1 MNVCSLQKCVNYLIR
16 VITFVRKPPHIAG
29 EFTARVNL
37 CIFLYNDKRFDFP
50 MYLVKCHS
58 GIGSSIHWAQT
69 SLEEEL

>member
-1 MNVCSLQKCVNYLIR
+1 M
-16 VITFVRKPPHIAG
+16 RKPPHIAG